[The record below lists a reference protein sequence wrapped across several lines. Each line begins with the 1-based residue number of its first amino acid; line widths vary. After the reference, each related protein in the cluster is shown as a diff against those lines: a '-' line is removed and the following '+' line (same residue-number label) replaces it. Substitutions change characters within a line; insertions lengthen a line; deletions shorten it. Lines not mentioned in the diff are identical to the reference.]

1 MQKQYFN
8 KRVHHFNIN
17 DVVHT
22 VIITDIEKI
31 LNYIY
36 EIEDIKLQRKELEK
50 YLNFIF
56 GIYQESA
63 KKVALK

>member
-1 MQKQYFN
+1 M
-8 KRVHHFNIN
+8 
-17 DVVHT
+17 HT

-50 YLNFIF
+50 YLNFVF
-56 GIYQESA
+56 GT
-63 KKVALK
+63 KVRRN